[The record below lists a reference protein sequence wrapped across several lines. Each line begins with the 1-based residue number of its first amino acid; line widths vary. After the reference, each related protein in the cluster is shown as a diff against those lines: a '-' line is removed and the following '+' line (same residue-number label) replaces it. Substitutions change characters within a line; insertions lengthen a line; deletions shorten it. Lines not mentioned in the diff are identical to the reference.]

1 MQMDSH
7 ADWNRNHVGRALAGG
22 DPASGLKGWTACM
35 AVAVVLL
42 AICLALA
49 AGCSGTS
56 LTEEEEQLLAFK
68 DAYLEFSDSTSL
80 SEQQLYNDLTSEYGY
95 QYSEEAAQWAIDA
108 LDADYSENALE
119 VAEMY
124 GSTLSLSEQGIY
136 DALTSE
142 ETGYLFTDEEAQ
154 AAIDELGA
162 DYEANALETAEDYST
177 SNKMSEQVIYDLLVD
192 VELFTE
198 DQAEYAMENL
208 DADFEANA
216 LETAQVYADQIGLSD
231 DAIYDQLVDGDLFAE
246 EEAQY
251 AVDNLGTEDGSDGDA
266 DADGD
271 GDGSG
276 TDDEVSAE
284 YLSAL
289 KDAYLQFSD
298 AAYSSES
305 IVSSWLVSSGYSEEA
320 AEYAVEN
327 FDTDYA
333 ESALYLAG
341 LSAANYSEDFTYTW
355 LTSEYYGYEF
365 TDEEAEYALENVD
378 ADYDSNALN
387 MAETYYTSY
396 CMSEQAIYDR
406 LVSINGFTKSEAQ
419 YAIDELEEEGA
430 SYEANALDAAVIYQ
444 LQAGLSSDEI
454 YDQLV
459 DAEQF
464 TEDEAEYAIAYLM

>member
-1 MQMDSH
+1 MDSH
-7 ADWNRNHVGRALAGG
+7 ADWNRNHAGRACAGG
-22 DPASGLKGWTACM
+22 DFASGRKVRTVRM
-35 AVAVVLL
+35 AAAAALL
-42 AICLALA
+42 AACLALA

-56 LTEEEEQLLAFK
+56 LSEEEERLLAFK

-124 GSTLSLSEQGIY
+124 GSTLSMSEQGIY

-177 SNKMSEQVIYDLLVD
+177 SNNMSGQVIYDLLVD

-208 DADFEANA
+208 EADYEANA
-216 LETAQVYADQIGLSD
+216 LATAQVYADQIGLSG
-231 DAIYDQLVDGDLFAE
+231 DAIYEQLVAGDLFTE
-246 EEAQY
+246 DEAQY
-251 AVDNLGTEDGSDGDA
+251 AVDNLGTADGSD
-266 DADGD
+266 DGD
-271 GDGSG
+271 EDGDSDGSVA
-276 TDDEVSAE
+276 DDEVSDE

-305 IVSSWLVSSGYSEEA
+305 IVSSWLVSCGYSEEA

-333 ESALYLAG
+333 ESALYLAE

-365 TDEEAEYALENVD
+365 TEEEAEYALENVD

-387 MAETYYTSY
+387 MAETYYASY

-459 DAEQF
+459 NAEQF
-464 TEDEAEYAIAYLM
+464 TKDEAEYAIAYLM